1 MLSFVLQFI
10 FSLFSE
16 QVHSAAKQDLQ
27 SSMEMKQ
34 ALEAQMEVHRE
45 QHQKQISSLRDEIAA
60 KQSHM
65 DQLKE

>member
-1 MLSFVLQFI
+1 MNI
-10 FSLFSE
+10 LFSPTE
-16 QVHSAAKQDLQ
+16 QVHHTAKQDLQ

-34 ALEAQMEVHRE
+34 ALEAQMEGHRD
-45 QHQKQISSLRDEIAA
+45 QHQKQISNLRDEIAA

>member
-1 MLSFVLQFI
+1 MFFSTIEKVHLS
-10 FSLFSE
+10 
-16 QVHSAAKQDLQ
+16 AKQDLQ

-45 QHQKQISSLRDEIAA
+45 QHQKQISSLRDEIAS